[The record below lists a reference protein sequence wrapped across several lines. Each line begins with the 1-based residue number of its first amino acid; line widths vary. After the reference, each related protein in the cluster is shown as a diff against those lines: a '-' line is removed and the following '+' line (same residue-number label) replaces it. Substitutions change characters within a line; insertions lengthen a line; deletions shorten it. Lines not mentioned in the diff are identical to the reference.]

1 MTIDNLFELFVEHL
15 VNITLLALSSPD
27 ALYFLRMHET
37 MMRSIMHTRDKTG
50 SEEMCIRENELVVPR
65 VDGEEPADE

>member
-1 MTIDNLFELFVEHL
+1 
-15 VNITLLALSSPD
+15 VNITLLAPSSTD
-27 ALYFLRMHET
+27 SWDFLMTHGT
-37 MMRSIMHTRDKTG
+37 TTRSITHTRDETG